1 MESPYLSRAPEN
13 PMSIF
18 PYTELMVQLFA
29 NKFKN
34 YLLIQKQCVTHNV
47 KKHPDLP
54 EAPQISVGLK
64 QFSGK
69 NARDAVTRKLA

>member
-1 MESPYLSRAPEN
+1 
-13 PMSIF
+13 
-18 PYTELMVQLFA
+18 MVQLFA

-54 EAPQISVGLK
+54 EAPQTSVGLK

-69 NARDAVTRKLA
+69 IARDAVTRKLA

>member
-1 MESPYLSRAPEN
+1 
-13 PMSIF
+13 MSIF
-18 PYTELMVQLFA
+18 TYTELMVQLFA

-34 YLLIQKQCVTHNV
+34 YLLILKQCVTHNV

-54 EAPQISVGLK
+54 ETPKISVCLK

-69 NARDAVTRKLA
+69 NAGCAVTRKLA

>member
-18 PYTELMVQLFA
+18 LYTELMVQLFA

-54 EAPQISVGLK
+54 EVS
-64 QFSGK
+64 
-69 NARDAVTRKLA
+69 

>member
-1 MESPYLSRAPEN
+1 
-13 PMSIF
+13 MSIF

-29 NKFKN
+29 SKFKN

>member
-1 MESPYLSRAPEN
+1 
-13 PMSIF
+13 
-18 PYTELMVQLFA
+18 MVQLFA

-54 EAPQISVGLK
+54 EAPQFSVGLK
-64 QFSGK
+64 QFSCKIAG
-69 NARDAVTRKLA
+69 DAVTRKLA